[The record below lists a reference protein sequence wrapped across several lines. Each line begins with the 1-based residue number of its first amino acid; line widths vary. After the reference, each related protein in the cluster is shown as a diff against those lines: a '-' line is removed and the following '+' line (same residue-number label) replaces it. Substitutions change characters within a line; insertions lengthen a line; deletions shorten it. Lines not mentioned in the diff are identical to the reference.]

1 MAQVSIVWNAAAV
14 QVACED
20 PSNGIGRAMSQIADR
35 AVSSMKRH
43 CPVSPVSSGRSGTLR
58 SSITKF
64 RQPDGSYLIGPTA
77 TVGPPWQ
84 PPQFLG
90 PLVEGGTGP
99 HPIDSHGPYPLR
111 DKAGR
116 IFGRPVYIGPAGHKQ
131 LHHWHVNHPGT
142 PAQKFVEPAARELAG
157 IRITIT

>member
-1 MAQVSIVWNAAAV
+1 MAQVSIVWDAAAV
-14 QVACED
+14 KATCED

-35 AVSSMKRH
+35 AVLSMKKH

-77 TVGPPWQ
+77 MVGPPWQ
-84 PPQFLG
+84 PPQLLG
-90 PLVEGGTGP
+90 PLVEHGTGP
-99 HPIDSHGPYPLR
+99 HIIRSHGPWPLR
-111 DKAGR
+111 NRRTGQV
-116 IFGRPVYIGPAGHKQ
+116 FGPVVH
-131 LHHWHVNHPGT
+131 HPGT
-142 PAQKFVEPAARELAG
+142 PAQPFVEPAARELAG